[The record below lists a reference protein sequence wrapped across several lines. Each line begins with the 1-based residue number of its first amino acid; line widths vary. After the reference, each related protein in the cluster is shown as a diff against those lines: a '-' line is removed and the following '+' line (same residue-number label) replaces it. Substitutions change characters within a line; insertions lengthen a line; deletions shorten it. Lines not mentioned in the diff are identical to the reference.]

1 MRHPPS
7 RACPLYRSHAY
18 DQRRDGEGSCWLT
31 RSADAA
37 ERAWPWLGFMGQAR
51 GGVSVLLSQQ
61 SYAAATY
68 RSSSHAAAAVV
79 WRCLSPARGVGA
91 RAPRR
96 GWQTARP
103 GAWTP
108 MPRAVSTP
116 RSTDPN
122 APVGV
127 SCYMSWTLERG
138 GQTGRGADDIP
149 RGQAG
154 PVLKR
159 DSERCCNGCITAV
172 LLLYDSM
179 TLKGVHRGEH
189 APVRASHAL
198 WSRRGCALGR
208 ALHVDH
214 V

>member
-1 MRHPPS
+1 
-7 RACPLYRSHAY
+7 
-18 DQRRDGEGSCWLT
+18 
-31 RSADAA
+31 
-37 ERAWPWLGFMGQAR
+37 
-51 GGVSVLLSQQ
+51 
-61 SYAAATY
+61 
-68 RSSSHAAAAVV
+68 
-79 WRCLSPARGVGA
+79 
-91 RAPRR
+91 
-96 GWQTARP
+96 
-103 GAWTP
+103 

-189 APVRASHAL
+189 APVLASHAL